1 MSRGSD
7 SFIAPDIA
15 QRPANTPAKPSGD
28 HIPLGG
34 FVLTSMR
41 PMMIA
46 DRHDHFRIFQS
57 PKPEWAQI
65 WHLWTAFI
73 PRRSITGRLIF
84 GQVWRRH
91 DGRRWIYKTAS
102 IEQRIT
108 QKDIVTD
115 KGNREN

>member
-65 WHLWTAFI
+65 PHYSSNTC
-73 PRRSITGRLIF
+73 
-84 GQVWRRH
+84 
-91 DGRRWIYKTAS
+91 
-102 IEQRIT
+102 IT
-108 QKDIVTD
+108 QCSARPKHRLVRPEAL
-115 KGNREN
+115 REIRNSNVDEARQ

>member
-1 MSRGSD
+1 VSFVAMSRGSD

-46 DRHDHFRIFQS
+46 DRCDHFRIFQS
-57 PKPEWAQI
+57 PKPEW
-65 WHLWTAFI
+65 
-73 PRRSITGRLIF
+73 RRSGTFGRHSFPGDPLPA
-84 GQVWRRH
+84 
-91 DGRRWIYKTAS
+91 D
-102 IEQRIT
+102 
-108 QKDIVTD
+108 
-115 KGNREN
+115 